1 MAAGEWST
9 TEHVVRYLARADS
22 YPRRSEGEAVLLD
35 RAGAPRGSSAST
47 WARGTDVCSRCS
59 AATAPMRSA

>member
-22 YPRRSEGEAVLLD
+22 YPRRSEGEAVLLEQV
-35 RAGAPRGSSAST
+35 PREARRSST